1 MGSQTMLRILLLTGL
16 ATLCTAEVDIGYNR
30 RITQEER
37 DKAFERLAEWKGR
50 KASDPLCEP
59 PNPSDSN
66 SDPPFPRLPKSYI
79 TRMEIA
85 FQDNM
90 TVIEGEEMFDG
101 VKNAG
106 VLKYKLAEGVFSKR
120 PHVFQEE
127 IHYSVPNNEA
137 LFIFGNNACEDEGG
151 EDCHPLKLCF
161 GGDLSDLSEE
171 MKNLLGYSDLNP
183 DEGFM
188 GAGGILQWGPEY
200 GYTYHS
206 VKDCRGM
213 YCDVYETCVKV
224 DDSDNRLHIV
234 YYWSQADWSLNTK
247 HEQVPVAIEMTSSGT
262 MDPVTVKPFRIR
274 YDFYDFVREAKP
286 DAASLEPPNDVYCYG
301 MKDGTPPPAT
311 KNYFAYKSET
321 VTGFD
326 VVVPDGENQTT
337 TIQFTAAIN
346 QEEFYDWDQKIAT
359 SEFVP
364 WFLFTEESRYLHKT
378 KRVQDF
384 NQGLHYSIKIHLHR
398 CIIRPIENLTTFG
411 DVIVNEDGT
420 IEMLPPW
427 MFDHMD
433 EPMKYTGK
441 HWIRG
446 METDA
451 WIGTQKNPIITFL
464 NNSYVWYYTSP
475 FTADPDSLEA
485 KSGNAQPYSMDPIP
499 VYFEKYLSLFEALP
513 HKIYNIYA
521 YEDEP
526 PMTHTID
533 VSPCYASDQM
543 LHFTLDLPAD
553 TLQKIKFLRDQLRY
567 VTQIVLAGFGEVS
580 PLRINRLVLDERPD
594 VIRVLF
600 TILDRPTVEGDGSG
614 AEEEST
620 MQDAASKI
628 NDALKNHQ
636 VIILIPIS
644 ANADPAVITILPVST
659 SLTPVSR
666 ANEHQYTTVHD
677 KGYNSGSM
685 AGMAFGMLFA
695 GAVVALGTGM
705 VLRKRKTKSD
715 DLPRVAAGLKASET
729 PGVYLSGNLAA
740 EADT

>member
-1 MGSQTMLRILLLTGL
+1 MGGQTTLRILLVTGL
-16 ATLCTAEVDIGYNR
+16 VTLCTAGVDTGYNR

-37 DKAFERLAEWKGR
+37 DKAFERLAERTQK

-59 PNPSDSN
+59 TNPSDSN
-66 SDPPFPRLPKSYI
+66 SDPPFPRLPKSFI

-85 FQDNM
+85 FQDNK

-101 VKNAG
+101 VKSAG
-106 VLKYKLAEGVFSKR
+106 VLKYKLAEGVFLQR

-151 EDCHPLKLCF
+151 EVCHPLKLCF
-161 GGDLSDLSEE
+161 GGDLNDLSEE

-183 DEGFM
+183 DEGFV

-200 GYTYHS
+200 GYTYQS
-206 VKDCRGM
+206 RKDCRGM
-213 YCDVYETCVKV
+213 ECDVYETCVKV
-224 DDSDNRLHIV
+224 DDSDNRLHII

-247 HEQVPVAIEMTSSGT
+247 HEQVPVAIEMASSGT
-262 MDPVTVKPFRIR
+262 IDPVTVGPFRIR

-301 MKDGTPPPAT
+301 MKDGTSPPAT

-337 TIQFTAAIN
+337 TIEFTAAIN
-346 QEEFYDWDQKIAT
+346 QEEYYDWDQKIAT

-384 NQGLHYSIKIHLHR
+384 NQGLHYSIKIHLHT
-398 CIIRPIENLTTFG
+398 CIVHPIENLTTFD
-411 DVIVNEDGT
+411 DVIVDKDGT
-420 IEMLPPW
+420 VEMLPPW

-441 HWIRG
+441 HWTRG
-446 METDA
+446 IETDV
-451 WIGTQKNPIITFL
+451 WIGTQKNSVLTFL
-464 NNSYVWYYTSP
+464 NNSYVWYYSSP

-485 KSGNAQPYSMDPIP
+485 KSSNAKPYSMDTIP

-533 VSPCYASDQM
+533 VSPCYTSDKM
-543 LHFTLDLPAD
+543 LHFIFDLPAD

-567 VTQIVLAGFGEVS
+567 VTQTVLAGFGEVS
-580 PLRINRLVLDERPD
+580 PLRINRLVLDERSD

-600 TILDRPTVEGDGSG
+600 TILDRPTVEGDASG
-614 AEEEST
+614 AEDEST

-628 NDALKNHQ
+628 NDALKAHQ
-636 VIILIPIS
+636 VVILIPVS
-644 ANADPAVITILPVST
+644 ENSNSAVITILPVST

-666 ANEHQYTTVHD
+666 ANEHQYTIVHD

-685 AGMAFGMLFA
+685 AGMAFGMLVA
-695 GAVVALGTGM
+695 GAVVALGISIA
-705 VLRKRKTKSD
+705 LRKRKGKSD
-715 DLPRVAAGLKASET
+715 GLPRVAAGQKASET

-740 EADT
+740 GSDI